1 MKNQTQELQQ
11 MTASIL
17 EQQASGVAYQRGLH
31 AVTTVRLGQIF
42 GDVKAAAIAAG
53 YASHTQEH
61 HLFVE
66 GFLDGLQDNGIII
79 TLDDA
84 GAVIALTVNQEPH
97 EVWVQ

>member
-11 MTASIL
+11 MTATIL

-42 GDVKAAAIAAG
+42 TDIKAAAIAAG
-53 YASHTQEH
+53 YAAHTQEH

-66 GFLDGLQDNGIII
+66 GFLDGLQDNGVTIS
-79 TLDDA
+79 LDDA
-84 GAVIALTVNQEPH
+84 GVIVGLSVNQESHP
-97 EVWVQ
+97 VWQ